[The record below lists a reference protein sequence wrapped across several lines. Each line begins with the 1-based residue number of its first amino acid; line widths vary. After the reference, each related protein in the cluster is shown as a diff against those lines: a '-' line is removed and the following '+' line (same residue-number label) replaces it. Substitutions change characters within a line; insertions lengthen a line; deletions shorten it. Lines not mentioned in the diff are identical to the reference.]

1 MTGTNN
7 FGHKTSRW
15 KLEGHIIFIDSWGS
29 CPFVISAGGKS
40 YRFEDSDQFGPSLI
54 TLRGDIAANPWPA
67 ERSPFWRAHRI
78 WRLQGRRVL
87 EDGISCVWDE
97 PKPQVVQNIGGK
109 HYKVVENGEED
120 GSTIVLETYP
130 KSSSEI

>member
-7 FGHKTSRW
+7 FGHKTLRGEF
-15 KLEGHIIFIDSWGS
+15 EGHTLFIDSWGS
-29 CPFVISAGGKS
+29 GPFLINAGGKP

-54 TLRGDIAANPWPA
+54 TPRGDIAANPWPA

-120 GSTIVLETYP
+120 GITIVLETYP
-130 KSSSEI
+130 KSSSKT